1 MHNSKIAGHIGIV
14 RTDFEFRKRFYFP
27 GFTEYLINAVKN
39 CLTCIQTKLISNKA
53 LKTFLQ
59 PLSSLQS
66 FPVDMLQIDLV
77 GSLRGTI
84 YKYALTGIDVFSK
97 YLFAVPLTNV
107 SAQRVAQGL
116 TSIFFQHS
124 YIPHTI
130 LSDLGSIFLS
140 VLMHE
145 LAQLLEVKLKHATL
159 KHAQSVGVV
168 ERAHGALKRIL
179 KLNTNEQWSNWHKY
193 VPLATYIHNTSYYS
207 SIGCTPT
214 SIFHGREPIKPL
226 DVRFN
231 NKNLKNLD
239 PKSDFVIQLQDAMK
253 QKFSENKSKLIHVYH
268 KYQTYYDEKAPSSP
282 LALNS
287 FCLLLNPKLMNQSD
301 FGYKSMT
308 VWLPLY
314 RIERVLTNSNY
325 LIRKVGTL
333 FTQSVHRIRLR
344 PYTTNVKPSDLDDI
358 DPNKFVPDPL
368 LGKNRQEPE
377 LFDEQIPK
385 LIEHHFIDDV
395 PQENQEDQTEQQPA
409 KVTLSFPIAAAG
421 ALPAPAVAPIV
432 PHVPAQPF
440 QPAED
445 AGDLQG
451 EQMANIPIEENDEV
465 VDNFAELP
473 FFPEVNNE
481 SETEQF
487 EQFNGQN
494 ADREPQQTTTEP
506 ANTQEEAQSDEYEQ
520 IETPISIKRE
530 TGRNLFE
537 DNERQSKT
545 QPRKVQFKKGTRSP
559 PPANKDH
566 PHMVRTIDGKMLI
579 PHPHL
584 KKSEKQSN
592 IKQSYRKNMERLI
605 KNPNAAETRATKLD
619 VKRSTEVKNQQLGET
634 DTPGTSTSYKCCQ
647 KLPNMYTDKTHF
659 Q

>member
-1 MHNSKIAGHIGIV
+1 MIRN
-14 RTDFEFRKRFYFP
+14 
-27 GFTEYLINAVKN
+27 
-39 CLTCIQTKLISNKA
+39 LT
-53 LKTFLQ
+53 
-59 PLSSLQS
+59 
-66 FPVDMLQIDLV
+66 
-77 GSLRGTI
+77 
-84 YKYALTGIDVFSK
+84 
-97 YLFAVPLTNV
+97 
-107 SAQRVAQGL
+107 
-116 TSIFFQHS
+116 
-124 YIPHTI
+124 
-130 LSDLGSIFLS
+130 
-140 VLMHE
+140 
-145 LAQLLEVKLKHATL
+145 
-159 KHAQSVGVV
+159 
-168 ERAHGALKRIL
+168 
-179 KLNTNEQWSNWHKY
+179 
-193 VPLATYIHNTSYYS
+193 
-207 SIGCTPT
+207 
-214 SIFHGREPIKPL
+214 
-226 DVRFN
+226 
-231 NKNLKNLD
+231 
-239 PKSDFVIQLQDAMK
+239 VIQLQDAMQ
-253 QKFSENKSKLIHVYH
+253 QKFSENKSKLIHAYH
-268 KYQTYYDEKAPSSP
+268 KYRTYDDEKALSSS

-301 FGYKSMT
+301 FGYKLMT

-333 FTQSVHRIRLR
+333 FTQCVHRIRLR
-344 PYTTNVKPSDLDDI
+344 PYTTNVKPSDLDNI

-385 LIEHHFIDDV
+385 LLEHHFIDDV

-409 KVTLSFPIAAAG
+409 TVTLSFPIAAAG

-494 ADREPQQTTTEP
+494 ADREPQQSTTEP

-520 IETPISIKRE
+520 TETPISIKRE

-579 PHPHL
+579 PHSHL
-584 KKSEKQSN
+584 KKSEKRRN
-592 IKQSYRKNMERLI
+592 RK
-605 KNPNAAETRATKLD
+605 
-619 VKRSTEVKNQQLGET
+619 
-634 DTPGTSTSYKCCQ
+634 
-647 KLPNMYTDKTHF
+647 
-659 Q
+659 